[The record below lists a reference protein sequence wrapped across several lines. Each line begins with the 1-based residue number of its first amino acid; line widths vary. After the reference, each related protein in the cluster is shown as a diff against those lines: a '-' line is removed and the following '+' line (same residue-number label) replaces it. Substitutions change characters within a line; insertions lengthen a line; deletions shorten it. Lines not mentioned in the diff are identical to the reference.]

1 MWYYGLIEARISVTE
16 KDLPVNITK
25 YFFQPLDPN
34 NEEDLISSKS
44 EKFKNSF
51 VVRTKSS
58 KKAQYFPLF
67 DPKEEKYIFGEIE
80 DDNDIPI
87 PEIGITEEFG
97 DSKNFTIE
105 MQKGHSV
112 PERLRCEMSGFCL
125 LLFCQTKR
133 I

>member
-1 MWYYGLIEARISVTE
+1 MLLYI
-16 KDLPVNITK
+16 ITK
-25 YFFQPLDPN
+25 YFFQPLNPH
-34 NEEDLISSKS
+34 NEETLTSSKS

-67 DPKEEKYIFGEIE
+67 NPKEEKYIFGEIE

-105 MQKGHSV
+105 MQKGHFGSV
-112 PERLRCEMSGFCL
+112 PERLRCEISGFCL
-125 LLFCQTKR
+125 LLFCQIERT
-133 I
+133 